1 MTYMRG
7 QKVVRGEYEITLIER
22 DTNGTI
28 IWITNTKH
36 ESLVWKEFN
45 NTVPMIIEYFIDH
58 EES

>member
-1 MTYMRG
+1 MRG
-7 QKVVRGEYEITLIER
+7 QKVLGGEYEITLIEK

-28 IWITNTKH
+28 IWITNTNH

-45 NTVPMIIEYFIDH
+45 NTVPMIIEYFIDY